1 MILITTLLNIG
12 GIDML
17 SENEVRDLWES
28 YMRVYIKTNRDTV
41 LFGMKVLSKVLEVDD
56 EAELKRFKEIEQEVK

>member
-1 MILITTLLNIG
+1 
-12 GIDML
+12 ML